1 MARQASCKPRQVFA
15 RGRLVCVKVESIVG
29 LRLCVSWAGSNCV
42 CVCVRS
48 GGLGVDW
55 DICNAKVLVLTSLTN
70 QPSLNPVQTTTTDQK
85 P

>member
-29 LRLCVSWAGSNCV
+29 LRLCVSWAGANCV
-42 CVCVRS
+42 CVCV
-48 GGLGVDW
+48 LGQVDW

>member
-42 CVCVRS
+42 CV
-48 GGLGVDW
+48 LGQVNW
-55 DICNAKVLVLTSLTN
+55 GWIGIFAMPRFLF
-70 QPSLNPVQTTTTDQK
+70 
-85 P
+85 